1 MISRYFF
8 KTGGMLQIALQ
19 KSGRLSEGSFK
30 LLSDCGIA
38 VDNSKTRLLATASNF
53 EARVL
58 YLRDDDIPQYVEEGV
73 ADVGIVGEN
82 VVVESQK
89 EVQIVRK
96 LGFSKCRVSL
106 AVPKNVEYTGLPFFQ
121 GKKIATSFPNIL
133 KDYLQ
138 IQNIQ
143 AEIHKISGSVEI
155 APGIG
160 LADAIMDIVSSGS
173 TLFSNGLSEVA
184 IVLKSQAVLIA
195 NNHLSGDKAGQFEN
209 LKFRIDSVLKAR
221 DYRYILLNAPNDV
234 VPEIIEILPG
244 MKSPTILP
252 LAESGWSSIHS
263 VIQEGNFWEIIDKL
277 KKLGAQGVLIIPIE
291 KMVV

>member
-19 KSGRLSEGSFK
+19 KSGRLSEGSLK

-133 KDYLQ
+133 QDYLRKQ
-138 IQNIQ
+138 KIQ

-184 IVLKSQAVLIA
+184 IVLKSQAMLIA